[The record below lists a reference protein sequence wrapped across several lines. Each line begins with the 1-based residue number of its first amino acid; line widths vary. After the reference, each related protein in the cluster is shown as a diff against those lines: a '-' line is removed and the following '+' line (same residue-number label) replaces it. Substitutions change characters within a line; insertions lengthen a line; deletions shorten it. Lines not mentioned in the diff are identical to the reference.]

1 MVVELLRDGVGRELL
16 KAVAGNVTLT
26 GMELLIV
33 HQWAACRQQ
42 KDLVELMLMSPV
54 VARPCSCTEPVDDS
68 I

>member
-33 HQWAACRQQ
+33 RVGSVSSAEGSCRV
-42 KDLVELMLMSPV
+42 DVD
-54 VARPCSCTEPVDDS
+54 VARSCSTMFLY
-68 I
+68 